1 MLAEIV
7 NKNQWLL
14 NLSFVA
20 RPPVLRRWPRY
31 SVPHS
36 IRNDWN
42 GKTSVVAYFI
52 PLPEPL
58 DVPHLY
64 EMPIAQVL
72 DPRDRSPSVSLGKRQ
87 GVEHVFRTLVRFHQ
101 SERKLPDVAVA
112 AVMDA
117 LGGKEQRI
125 EQGGRRPFHRPRSIT
140 VAEVWGP
147 LALGDAD
154 GLTTGFDNAL
164 TVLRSIQ
171 RSHHIVTTRP
181 ISLVVRKSLPA
192 VLPVM
197 ISSGEVFATPSM
209 SMFLVNQDEQYR
221 SSYRGTEMDEDG
233 LRNLGQAFSE
243 FSPNLFTGFSDLRR
257 EGRLSYERGENLSAI
272 ILAGAAAEALLVEIM
287 LLMMWEEDLDC
298 AHVANVLDI
307 KDTVTKKVNSQFA
320 SRLGGQ
326 WNLKQPGPIRDWRT
340 NLADPRNRAV
350 HAGVTPDDETIQTA
364 FESLEAL
371 ERYVGDRIAINMR
384 KYPATT
390 QLFLGVGGLARR
402 RKLAVFQQTITE
414 DNSYLPPFPGQYFR
428 RWREEVDRIREG
440 RNEGSEKNAE
450 LFLVTYPNGQHRWFV
465 QDTTNGLAAQ
475 TRPPVLDEKTAL
487 QASKLT
493 SQPPP
498 VPMSTF
504 FHRHRVTI
512 NGPLNWQPIG
522 ELNPAH
528 SYRRWQVCLIPPAQL
543 S

>member
-1 MLAEIV
+1 
-7 NKNQWLL
+7 
-14 NLSFVA
+14 
-20 RPPVLRRWPRY
+20 
-31 SVPHS
+31 
-36 IRNDWN
+36 
-42 GKTSVVAYFI
+42 
-52 PLPEPL
+52 
-58 DVPHLY
+58 
-64 EMPIAQVL
+64 MPITQVL

-87 GVEHVFRTLVRFHQ
+87 GVEHVFRALVRFHQ
-101 SERKLPDVAVA
+101 SERMLPDIALA

-117 LGGKEQRI
+117 LGEKGQRT
-125 EQGGRRPFHRPRSIT
+125 EKSGRHPLHRPQSIT

-147 LALGDAD
+147 LASGGVE

-164 TVLRSIQ
+164 AVLRSIQ
-171 RSHHIVTTRP
+171 KSHHMVTTRP
-181 ISLVVRKSLPA
+181 IRLVVRKSLPA
-192 VLPVM
+192 VLPIM
-197 ISSGEVFATPSM
+197 ISSGEVFETPNM
-209 SMFLVNQDEQYR
+209 SLFLVNQDEQHR
-221 SSYRGTEMDEDG
+221 SSYRGTEMGEEG
-233 LRNLGQAFSE
+233 LRSLGQAFSE
-243 FSPNLFTGFSDLRR
+243 FSPNLFTAFSDLRR
-257 EGRLSYERGENLSAI
+257 EGRLSYERGENLPAV

-298 AHVANVLDI
+298 AQVARVLDT
-307 KDTVTKKVNSQFA
+307 KDTVTKKVASQFA

-326 WNLKQPGPIRDWRT
+326 WNLKQPGPIHDWRT

-350 HAGVTPDDETIQTA
+350 HAGITPNDRSIETA

-371 ERYVGDRIAINMR
+371 ERYIGDRLAINLR
-384 KYPATT
+384 TYPATT

-402 RKLAVFQQTITE
+402 RKLAAFQQTITK

-465 QDTTNGLAAQ
+465 QDTANGLAAQ
-475 TRPPVLDEKTAL
+475 TRTPVLDEKTAL

-498 VPMSTF
+498 LPMSTV
-504 FHRHRVTI
+504 FHRHRVTL

-528 SYRRWQVCLIPPAQL
+528 SYRRWQVCLIPPAKL
-543 S
+543 L